1 MTTREAGLPSVVVL
15 GAGAVGGYFG
25 GRMVQHGTANV
36 TFLVRPERKARLLRD
51 SLRIESPFGNA
62 VLSVDARTRDELA
75 GAAPDYLIVTSKSYD
90 LDSAIAD
97 IVPVVGPNT
106 TVVPL
111 LNGLSHLDR
120 LNDAFG
126 SERVIGGTVS
136 LQVRLGADGT
146 VQHLNDW
153 QIITIGEQGGGLSPR
168 VERLADAL
176 SRAKLQATASPA
188 ILARMWEKLVMLAT
202 LAGMTTLMRASVGE
216 IASAPGGA
224 ALSLAMLEAHAETAA
239 RNGYPVDERQMTV
252 FRRMFADQS
261 HGLTAS
267 MLGDMQRGGPIE
279 ADHILGFMLDRARAA
294 GLDAP
299 LTAAACANARIYEAR
314 RG

>member
-1 MTTREAGLPSVVVL
+1 MVSSNDARPRIVML

-25 GRMVQHGTANV
+25 GRMVEHGTANV
-36 TFLVRPERKARLLRD
+36 TFLVRPERKARLLREG
-51 SLRIESPFGNA
+51 LHIESPFGNA
-62 VLSVDARTRDELA
+62 VLSVDARTREELA
-75 GAAPDYLIVTSKSYD
+75 GADPDYLFVTAKSYD

-97 IVPVVGPNT
+97 IAPVVGPET
-106 TVVPL
+106 TIVPL
-111 LNGLSHLDR
+111 LNGLAHIDR

-153 QIITIGEQGGGLSPR
+153 QIITVGEQGGGLSPR

-239 RNGYPVDERQMTV
+239 RNGFAIDERQMTV
-252 FRRMFADQS
+252 FRRLFSDTTQR
-261 HGLTAS
+261 LTAS
-267 MLGDMQRGGPIE
+267 MLGDMERGGPLE

-294 GLDAP
+294 GVDAP
-299 LTAAACANARIYEAR
+299 LTAAAYANARIYEAR